1 MFKVPKE
8 QEIDSLLLSRFID
21 KHKEEIRSRYKD
33 LKDAYESDHEI
44 LHMPAKPRYKPD
56 NRIVVNFPK
65 YIADTMN
72 GFFIGNPIKITTD
85 SPKVSEYIEYL
96 DKYNSQDDSN
106 AELSKIASIFGKA
119 FEMYYTDEDGQL
131 CTVHLSPMD
140 AFMIYDDGIVERPKA
155 FVRLYTDLEGIEKGS
170 ISDADTIRYFQTTG
184 SFRWIGEEE
193 NHLFDG
199 VPANEFVEN
208 EERQGIFEP
217 VMSMVNA
224 YNKALSEKANDVDY
238 FADAYLKILGTL
250 VEDEDIRFIRDSRVI
265 NFDGEDAQ
273 KLVVEFMDKPNN
285 DTAQENLLNRLETWI
300 FAISMVANISDE
312 NFGTASGIALLFK
325 LQAMMNLAKTKA
337 RKFEKGLNRRY
348 KLLFSHPASKVP
360 ADSWLGL
367 SYQFTPNIPKNLL
380 EEAQIAAQLDGIV
393 SKETQLKALSVVDNV
408 QTELSKIDDEN
419 KKLQQSAAEML
430 TFGEDDHEQP

>member
-21 KHKEEIRSRYKD
+21 KHKAEIRSRYKD

-72 GFFIGNPIKITTD
+72 GFFIGNPIKITADSPKVSEYHMPAKPRYKPDNRIVVNFPKYIADTMNGFFIGNPIKITAD

-217 VMSMVNA
+217 ISDADTIRYFQTTGSFRWIGEEENHLFDGVPANEFVENEERQGIFEPVMSMVNA
-224 YNKALSEKANDVDY
+224 YY
-238 FADAYLKILGTL
+238 FQTTGSFRWIGEEENHL
-250 VEDEDIRFIRDSRVI
+250 
-265 NFDGEDAQ
+265 FDGVPANEF
-273 KLVVEFMDKPNN
+273 VENEER
-285 DTAQENLLNRLETWI
+285 QGI
-300 FAISMVANISDE
+300 FEPVMSMVNAYQRL
-312 NFGTASGIALLFK
+312 TAR
-325 LQAMMNLAKTKA
+325 T
-337 RKFEKGLNRRY
+337 
-348 KLLFSHPASKVP
+348 
-360 ADSWLGL
+360 
-367 SYQFTPNIPKNLL
+367 
-380 EEAQIAAQLDGIV
+380 
-393 SKETQLKALSVVDNV
+393 
-408 QTELSKIDDEN
+408 
-419 KKLQQSAAEML
+419 
-430 TFGEDDHEQP
+430 